1 MATLLLDRPITLRDA
16 GERLPARQI
25 VPEVGRPI
33 RWPGGEAVICTSSA
47 LVERAARSDSSFA
60 AIFAMRS
67 ARTAWESA
75 GREQRVV
82 IAGPRSEGLGLTGPG
97 VAEAL
102 LVSLQIPFMLEASG
116 TPWHPNLRFVRLQDP
131 GDDIAWLMA
140 AALRRECLDGGRHGA
155 AYAARIAGVLAAR
168 LVERHATLDCVQPL
182 QGGLTGRRL
191 RSCLDHIERNLH
203 RDISLSELAELA
215 GLSTTHLARAFR
227 RSVGEPPYRYFRR
240 RRIERAKELLA
251 TSDRGIAEIALEC
264 GYAAQSHFTSAFKAE
279 TMTTPAAY
287 RRATREASDRNGS
300 NDRTRSD

>member
-1 MATLLLDRPITLRDA
+1 MATLLLDTPLTLRDA
-16 GERLPARQI
+16 EQRLPARPI
-25 VPEVGRPI
+25 APEVGRPI
-33 RWPGGEAVICTSSA
+33 RWPGGEAVICTPAA
-47 LVERAARSDSSFA
+47 LVERAARGESSFA
-60 AIFAMRS
+60 AVFAIRG
-67 ARTAWESA
+67 ARTAWEAA
-75 GREQRVV
+75 GRDQRMV

-102 LVSLQIPFMLEASG
+102 LVSLQIPFMLEMSG
-116 TPWHPNLRFVRLQDP
+116 TPWHPNLRFVRLADA
-131 GDDIAWLMA
+131 GDDVAWLMA

-155 AYAARIAGVLAAR
+155 AYAARIAATLATH

-203 RDISLSELAELA
+203 RDISLAELAELA

-240 RRIERAKELLA
+240 RRIERARELLA

-279 TMTTPAAY
+279 TMTTPAAF
-287 RRATREASDRNGS
+287 RREAREAASNGK
-300 NDRTRSD
+300 